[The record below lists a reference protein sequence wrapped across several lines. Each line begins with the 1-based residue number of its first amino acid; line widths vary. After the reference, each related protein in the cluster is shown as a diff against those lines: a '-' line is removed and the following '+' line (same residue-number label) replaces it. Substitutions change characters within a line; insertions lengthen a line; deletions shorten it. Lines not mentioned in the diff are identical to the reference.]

1 MGFRY
6 ESSPSRSLPQQRCLY
21 RRRLRMLISR
31 AFPRIVAV
39 QQDDRQPQSHAD
51 FVSPGTSGFSRA
63 GETMYLSRYPGICNM
78 STTISSVFCEVL
90 ELCKTLKTRVGHTC
104 DTREARLLG
113 PR

>member
-63 GETMYLSRYPGICNM
+63 GEAMYLSRYPGICNM
-78 STTISSVFCEVL
+78 SVVETTISSVFCEVL
-90 ELCKTLKTRVGHTC
+90 ALISH
-104 DTREARLLG
+104 RLADEERSLFKLEVAN
-113 PR
+113 